1 VHFIIIKTICPPFS
15 LCKERESDCVKGKEP
30 ARESPVRVTY
40 RTYYQQKLSDLKRSL
55 LDVHYYRDHDDD
67 VDRC

>member
-1 VHFIIIKTICPPFS
+1 
-15 LCKERESDCVKGKEP
+15 VKGKET
-30 ARESPVRVTY
+30 AWESPVRVTY
-40 RTYYQQKLSDLKRSL
+40 RTYYQQKLSDLKRSF

>member
-1 VHFIIIKTICPPFS
+1 
-15 LCKERESDCVKGKEP
+15 VKGKKT